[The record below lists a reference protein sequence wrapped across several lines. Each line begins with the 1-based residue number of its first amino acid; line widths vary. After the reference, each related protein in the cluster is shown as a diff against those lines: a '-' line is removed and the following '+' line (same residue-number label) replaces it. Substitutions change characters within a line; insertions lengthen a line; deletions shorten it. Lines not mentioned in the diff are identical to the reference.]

1 MTVYFGAASDT
12 AAVAALET
20 TPTGDDVLTSVV
32 RPDSDAF
39 TALIGLITGA
49 DDDLP
54 SGDFTVHTDVAT
66 DSSQSLVRLGSDLV
80 AEIANR
86 DAGQFAELAGPWERS
101 GALQDSGGWDGGWDV
116 ADYLTDLQHLCRHA
130 KAENVAVYAVESFC
144 PSIP

>member
-1 MTVYFGAASDT
+1 MTIYFSAAGDT
-12 AAVAALET
+12 DAVAALET
-20 TPTGDDVLTSVV
+20 TPTGDEVLTSVV

-49 DDDLP
+49 GNDDLP
-54 SGDFTVHTDVAT
+54 SGDFTVHTDVAA
-66 DSSQSLVRLGSDLV
+66 DRSQSLVRLGSDLV

-101 GALQDSGGWDGGWDV
+101 GALQDSAGWDV

-130 KAENVAVYAVESFC
+130 TAENVAVYAVESF
-144 PSIP
+144 